1 MLQGPSN
8 WDPSHSGTSADG
20 YSGGGDPGRRRRT
33 ESLIPDV
40 STSDGNWRS
49 EEEKRERLEEG
60 TGRDEE
66 ESGRRPVLIS
76 SVRVCYNDDPLSLS
90 LPPKY
95 MSTWTTLG
103 H

>member
-1 MLQGPSN
+1 MGHDL
-8 WDPSHSGTSADG
+8 SALRPKSTDILLVPAMG
-20 YSGGGDPGRRRRT
+20 IGDQRKRRGR
-33 ESLIPDV
+33 
-40 STSDGNWRS
+40 
-49 EEEKRERLEEG
+49 RLEEG
-60 TGRDEE
+60 TGREE
-66 ESGRRPVLIS
+66 EEPGRGLVLIS

>member
-1 MLQGPSN
+1 MGI
-8 WDPSHSGTSADG
+8 
-20 YSGGGDPGRRRRT
+20 GDQRKRRGR
-33 ESLIPDV
+33 
-40 STSDGNWRS
+40 
-49 EEEKRERLEEG
+49 RLEEG
-60 TGRDEE
+60 TGREE
-66 ESGRRPVLIS
+66 EEPGRGPVLIS